1 MNERQAG
8 GRVFYSVY
16 FRFDL
21 FAPSHPF
28 PQAPV
33 KKDPD

>member
-8 GRVFYSVY
+8 GPVFYSVY

-21 FAPSHPF
+21 LAPSHPF
-28 PQAPV
+28 SQRAV